1 MRITEVDFGAGTPID
16 GYGPGF
22 FRVSGEVRHGRVLIL
37 PGIVSDW
44 SGYEATDAILSAYGA
59 IDIMLVGTGSE
70 IAHPPPAF
78 RNDLEAAGIGV
89 ETMASPAAC
98 RTYNVLLSE
107 GRRVGAAL
115 IPVS

>member
-1 MRITEVDFGAGTPID
+1 MRITEVEFGTGTPID

-22 FRVSGEVRHGRVLIL
+22 FRVGGEVVQGAALVL
-37 PGIVSDW
+37 PGATMSW
-44 SGYEATDAILSAYGA
+44 EGYADTASILGSADG
-59 IDIMLVGTGSE
+59 IDILIVGTGTE

-78 RNDLEAAGIGV
+78 RTALEAAGIGV
-89 ETMASPAAC
+89 EPMASAAAC

-115 IPVS
+115 LPVS